1 MRKTEQFG
9 KVAKAAKVVGG
20 IGIGAGVA
28 AGLARWE
35 ADRIEAHQVDDLE
48 TLLSPP
54 KGVTHHRI
62 EATDGS
68 ELHVVEAG
76 SGRPLLF
83 LHGVTLQWWVWNT
96 MFHLLSKDFRVIA
109 WDMRGHGESTVG
121 PDGMDLAAVA
131 GDIGVVIDEL
141 ELDSPVIIGHSMG
154 GMALMEYCASQGEAL
169 PSIVDGLV
177 LVATS
182 GDVLPDVVDSI
193 TSRLAGLVVGG
204 LSPSR
209 SGPSISGLGLMRHH
223 HLGTLVTRLAFGT
236 SPSGTAVEHVR
247 QMGASMVRSVTVAAI
262 DAISRHNTNAKLNN
276 VMVPTAV
283 VVGSRDLLTPP
294 YHARQLMGSFSN
306 ATLHQLPG
314 IGHQVMQEDPVALAA
329 IIRSVA
335 AGSRGLSH
343 IGAPRRS
350 GRMRKRR

>member
-247 QMGASMVRSVTVAAI
+247 QMGA
-262 DAISRHNTNAKLNN
+262 
-276 VMVPTAV
+276 
-283 VVGSRDLLTPP
+283 
-294 YHARQLMGSFSN
+294 
-306 ATLHQLPG
+306 
-314 IGHQVMQEDPVALAA
+314 
-329 IIRSVA
+329 
-335 AGSRGLSH
+335 
-343 IGAPRRS
+343 
-350 GRMRKRR
+350 

>member
-1 MRKTEQFG
+1 
-9 KVAKAAKVVGG
+9 
-20 IGIGAGVA
+20 
-28 AGLARWE
+28 
-35 ADRIEAHQVDDLE
+35 
-48 TLLSPP
+48 
-54 KGVTHHRI
+54 
-62 EATDGS
+62 
-68 ELHVVEAG
+68 
-76 SGRPLLF
+76 
-83 LHGVTLQWWVWNT
+83 

-154 GMALMEYCASQGEAL
+154 GMALLEYCASQGEAL

-350 GRMRKRR
+350 WRMRKRR